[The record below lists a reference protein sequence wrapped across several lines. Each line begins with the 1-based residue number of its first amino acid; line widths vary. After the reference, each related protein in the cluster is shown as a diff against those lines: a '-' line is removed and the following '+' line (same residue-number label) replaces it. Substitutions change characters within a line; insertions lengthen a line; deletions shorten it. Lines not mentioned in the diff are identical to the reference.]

1 MATLK
6 LKNKPAAAGSGD
18 RARAPLRAATAPR
31 RQRTLAEAQ
40 ADRAAREEAFRQQPD
55 RGARGDRP
63 RRDGPPGD
71 RPRFERGGDER
82 PRFDRPRGDRPQG
95 DRPQGD
101 RPHGDRPRGEAGPGG
116 HGDRPRFDR
125 QGGDRPQGD
134 RPQGD
139 RPRFDRPRGDRP
151 ERPHGDRP
159 YGDRPRGDRP
169 DRAPGERPRFDRPRD
184 DRGPGARGGF
194 DRPRDDR
201 GPYDRPHGDRPR
213 PDRGGE
219 RGFDR
224 PRGEGWPGERGAE
237 RGDRPARGG
246 APFRPQ
252 GVDRRPPPDGSP
264 FDRPPRPE
272 RDHRPD
278 RPTPLPPASFRAPE
292 GGERPRRSGPEAS
305 SPRAAEGERLS
316 KRLTAMGVAS
326 RREADD
332 WIDAGWVRVDGK
344 MAVLGQRVRADAR
357 IEIDPAAHKQQA
369 QRMTVLLHKPVGYVS
384 GQAEDGYEPAVVLVK
399 PENRWGEDASGI
411 NFHPGHLRSLVPAG
425 RLDIDSTGLLVLT
438 QDGRVAKQ
446 LIGEDANIEKE
457 YLVRVEYVG
466 SAPDGRLPEAD
477 LEKLRHGLWLDE
489 VKLQPAKVSWQNED
503 QLRVVLREGR
513 KRQIRRMCEAVGLKV
528 VGLKRVRIGS
538 VVLGQLPP
546 GQWRYLRRDE
556 RF

>member
-40 ADRAAREEAFRQQPD
+40 AERAAREEAFRQQPE
-55 RGARGDRP
+55 RGGRGERP
-63 RRDGPPGD
+63 HRDGPPGD
-71 RPRFERGGDER
+71 RPRRAGPPGERPRFERGGDDR
-82 PRFDRPRGDRPQG
+82 PHFDRPRGDRPQG
-95 DRPQGD
+95 DRPS
-101 RPHGDRPRGEAGPGG
+101 
-116 HGDRPRFDR
+116 
-125 QGGDRPQGD
+125 
-134 RPQGD
+134 GD
-139 RPRFDRPRGDRP
+139 RPRFDRPRDDRPQGDRP
-151 ERPHGDRP
+151 AFDRPRGDRPDRPYADRPRGDRP

-169 DRAPGERPRFDRPRD
+169 DRPPGDRPRFDRPRSD
-184 DRGPGARGGF
+184 APRV
-194 DRPRDDR
+194 DRPREDR

-224 PRGEGWPGERGAE
+224 PRGEGWPGERG
-237 RGDRPARGG
+237 G
-246 APFRPQ
+246 
-252 GVDRRPPPDGSP
+252 DRRPSFDRPQRPAG
-264 FDRPPRPE
+264 DRPPRFQGE
-272 RDHRPD
+272 RPPRQDHQNRPD
-278 RPTPLPPASFRAPE
+278 RPAPLPPASLRPPE
-292 GGERPRRSGPEAS
+292 GGERPRRSGPEAT

-316 KRLTAMGVAS
+316 KRLTAMGLAS

-332 WIDAGWVRVDGK
+332 WIDAGWVRVDGQ

-369 QRMTVLLHKPVGYVS
+369 QRMTVILHKPVGYVS

-399 PENRWGEDASGI
+399 PENRWSEDASGVS
-411 NFHPGHLRSLVPAG
+411 FHPGHLRSLVPAG

-446 LIGEDANIEKE
+446 LIGEDSNIEKE

-477 LEKLRHGLWLDE
+477 LDKLRHGLWLDE